1 MEDVKEYKVIHK
13 LNSFKISEKL
23 VSMEVF
29 LQTLLL
35 FQPLQKSL

>member
-23 VSMEVF
+23 VSMEVK
-29 LQTLLL
+29 LLS
-35 FQPLQKSL
+35 PIIA